1 MLRNRLIVL
10 LLWILS
16 LVAITFYGGPVSY
29 GFFLLIT
36 LTPVASAL
44 YLVYVSLRFRIY
56 QRLIGKTFTA
66 GQAIPYFFTL
76 QNEDPFAFAG
86 VRVRFFADFSMV
98 YALSDGVEYELLPK
112 TDITRDTSL
121 ICRYRGT
128 YNVGIKDVQIT
139 DYLRIV
145 RFRYKHKEPL
155 DVNINPAVISL
166 SELRSL
172 KLSPILSLDSPNGT
186 GVPEPSLREYVPGDD
201 QRRIHWLASA
211 KEQKLMIRNMTGEEQ
226 KSILILI
233 TSKHASDEPARYLPE
248 ENRILEIALALADFF
263 ERRSI
268 PVRALYRADRLYEHI
283 VTSRPSFDL
292 FYNAMAGFSFMSSY
306 EDAALLKD
314 AGSSPSPVESRGA
327 FFVLSSLSEEA
338 IDYAAFLNGNGI
350 PVVIF
355 LVSGGETEIPSLSLP
370 RTTVIPISP
379 FADLKEVL

>member
-1 MLRNRLIVL
+1 MLRNRLIIL

-172 KLSPILSLDSPNGT
+172 KLSPILSLD
-186 GVPEPSLREYVPGDD
+186 
-201 QRRIHWLASA
+201 IHWLASA

-292 FYNAMAGFSFMSSY
+292 FYNAMAGFSFMPSY
-306 EDAALLKD
+306 EDAALLRD

-355 LVSGGETEIPSLSLP
+355 LVSSGETEIPSLSLP

>member
-306 EDAALLKD
+306 EDAALLRD

-355 LVSGGETEIPSLSLP
+355 LVSSGEIEIPSLSLP

>member
-166 SELRSL
+166 SKLRSL

-211 KEQKLMIRNMTGEEQ
+211 KEQKLMVRNMTGEEQ

-292 FYNAMAGFSFMSSY
+292 FYNAMAGFSFMPSY
-306 EDAALLKD
+306 EDAALLRD

-355 LVSGGETEIPSLSLP
+355 LVSSGETEIPSLSLP